1 MMLVSHPT
9 LGEIIQHQQ
18 FHLEEQVMLSPLP
31 EEEVAVAVALEEDA
45 SD

>member
-9 LGEIIQHQQ
+9 LGEIIQQQ